1 MAGLVRPDSDCG
13 DTKYEVSWGPAE
25 CVIMTDEEVEEWKQQ
40 HKK

>member
-1 MAGLVRPDSDCG
+1 MAGVTPQRFCG
-13 DTKYEVSWGPAE
+13 DTTYEVSWSPSE